1 MKTRLVLLTLACL
14 LVAAP
19 ATAQVNYAVSG
30 NTAYVAYSPNASG
43 DVVIASTFNG
53 YPVTSIGDNAFIDTG
68 LTSVTIPNSVTSIG
82 QYAFKRTGLTS
93 VTIPNSVTSIGIG
106 SFSGCTGLTSIII
119 PNSVTSIGH
128 FPFESCS
135 SLTSVIIGNS
145 VASIGHGAFWFCPS
159 LTNVIIG
166 NSVTSIE
173 AFAFLRCT
181 SLTSVTI
188 PNSVT
193 SIGNSTYL
201 LYLTNPAVFYGC
213 TSLTNLSVDAA
224 NPALSSLDGIL
235 FNKAQTALILY
246 PPGRAGSYVIP
257 HSVTSIGSNAF
268 DACTSLTSVTIANSV
283 TSIGA
288 SAFATCPGLTSMTL
302 GNSVTN
308 IGSSAFFRCP
318 GLTSVTIPDS
328 VTSIGSSAF
337 DGCTGLTRVTIPNSV
352 TSIGYEAFMNCTKVT
367 NFTFLG
373 NAPVLIPYPTN
384 SLAGRWFANVGAG
397 AKAYYYCGTTGWGTN
412 YGGLPTVMLCPPQI
426 APGSAGVKPGGFGFT
441 LTFLTNQTIVVEVS
455 TNLMNW
461 QPIWTNA
468 PSGASA
474 DFVDSEWLNHSNRF
488 YRARCK
494 FNTSSYENSALDGT
508 RCFEPRDR
516 PRCPGGGDDD
526 YMDGRRSFGL
536 LVRTGQ
542 LVPGRRTR
550 KRQRPRVSRWLA
562 ARRHGEHQRFN
573 RPRLPLHQFHSG
585 RWSYHSRQSDY

>member
-19 ATAQVNYAVSG
+19 ATAQDNYAVSG

-53 YPVTSIGDNAFIDTG
+53 YPVTSIGDNAFIGTG

-159 LTNVIIG
+159 LTH
-166 NSVTSIE
+166 
-173 AFAFLRCT
+173 
-181 SLTSVTI
+181 VTI
-188 PNSVT
+188 GNSVT

-224 NPALSSLDGIL
+224 NPALSSLDGVL

-268 DACTSLTSVTIANSV
+268 DACTSLTSVTI
-283 TSIGA
+283 
-288 SAFATCPGLTSMTL
+288 
-302 GNSVTN
+302 
-308 IGSSAFFRCP
+308 
-318 GLTSVTIPDS
+318 PDS

-352 TSIGYEAFMNCTKVT
+352 SRIGYEAFINCTKVT

-474 DFVDSEWLNHSNRF
+474 EFVDPEWLQQPRRF
-488 YRARCK
+488 YRAR
-494 FNTSSYENSALDGT
+494 
-508 RCFEPRDR
+508 
-516 PRCPGGGDDD
+516 
-526 YMDGRRSFGL
+526 
-536 LVRTGQ
+536 
-542 LVPGRRTR
+542 
-550 KRQRPRVSRWLA
+550 
-562 ARRHGEHQRFN
+562 
-573 RPRLPLHQFHSG
+573 
-585 RWSYHSRQSDY
+585 SD